1 MEFSSTATYANRY
14 DLDQYDVF
22 MTGDSTNPMFF
33 SVNGLPPILNYGK
46 HYFNLSVL
54 NTEHLQYQFSRKSKI
69 LFEFKSSNDV
79 VLKSDATTANQKN
92 GVITCFVEVLQNPL
106 RTYRDIDDGQ
116 GTLTIVGSI
125 EDKPGRTTIPDK
137 FKGAMNYKCIWPI
150 EIRKNLVNAQSPRVL
165 QSSHK
170 LESTQGLFSFVKASI
185 STRRNAPNGMTYDA
199 QGLADSTYTGG
210 ETE

>member
-22 MTGDSTNPMFF
+22 MTGDSTDPMFF

-46 HYFNLSVL
+46 HYFNLSIL
-54 NTEHLQYQFSRKSKI
+54 STKGLDYQLRKKSKI
-69 LFEFKSSNDV
+69 LFEFKSINDV
-79 VLKSDATTANQKN
+79 VLKSDATATNQKN
-92 GVITCFVEVLQNPL
+92 GVLTCFTEVLQNPL

-116 GTLTIVGSI
+116 GTLTIVASI
-125 EDKPGRTTIPDK
+125 EDKHGRNTIPDK

-165 QSSHK
+165 QSEHK
-170 LESTQGLFSFVKASI
+170 LESTQGLFSFAKASI
-185 STRRNAPNGMTYDA
+185 STRRNTPNGMTYDA
-199 QGLADSTYTGG
+199 QGAVSSTYDGG
-210 ETE
+210 GSL